1 MNGGL
6 FKMIHTQLENQ
17 ELDSEWVALIMNAK
31 TKGFS
36 KEDIRKVLLLL
47 KESSN
52 DDEPTE
58 TAV

>member
-1 MNGGL
+1 
-6 FKMIHTQLENQ
+6 MIHTQLEKQ